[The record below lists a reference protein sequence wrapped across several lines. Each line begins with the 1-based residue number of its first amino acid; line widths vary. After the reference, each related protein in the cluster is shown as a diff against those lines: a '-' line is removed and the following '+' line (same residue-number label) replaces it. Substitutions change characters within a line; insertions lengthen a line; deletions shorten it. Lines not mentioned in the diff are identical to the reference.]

1 MRNGS
6 SSVSNAAETSGP
18 PARATRRRRCAVSEP
33 GPGSPNELDVDPE
46 VALGPGE
53 EGAEPLPE
61 PIVDPEHP
69 DHVEPAPHAVPAPE
83 DAGR

>member
-1 MRNGS
+1 MRNGWS
-6 SSVSNAAETSGP
+6 SISLAVGTTP
-18 PARATRRRRCAVSEP
+18 PRTVPTRGRRCSMSDP

-46 VALGPGE
+46 VALGPGV
-53 EGAEPLPE
+53 EGAELLLE

-69 DHVEPAPHAVPAPE
+69 DYVEAAPHAVPAPE

>member
-1 MRNGS
+1 M
-6 SSVSNAAETSGP
+6 
-18 PARATRRRRCAVSEP
+18 SEP

-46 VALGPGE
+46 VALGAGE
-53 EGAEPLPE
+53 ESAEPLSE

-69 DHVEPAPHAVPAPE
+69 DYVEPASRAVPAPE

>member
-1 MRNGS
+1 
-6 SSVSNAAETSGP
+6 
-18 PARATRRRRCAVSEP
+18 VSEP

-53 EGAEPLPE
+53 RGAEPLPE

-83 DAGR
+83 DTGR

>member
-1 MRNGS
+1 MS
-6 SSVSNAAETSGP
+6 D
-18 PARATRRRRCAVSEP
+18 P

-53 EGAEPLPE
+53 GGAEPVSE

-69 DHVEPAPHAVPAPE
+69 DYVEPAPYAVPAPE
-83 DAGR
+83 DADR

>member
-1 MRNGS
+1 M
-6 SSVSNAAETSGP
+6 
-18 PARATRRRRCAVSEP
+18 SEP

-53 EGAEPLPE
+53 GGAEPAAPVVEPE
-61 PIVDPEHP
+61 DR

>member
-1 MRNGS
+1 MS
-6 SSVSNAAETSGP
+6 DLV
-18 PARATRRRRCAVSEP
+18 
-33 GPGSPNELDVDPE
+33 PGSPNELDVDPE

-53 EGAEPLPE
+53 EGEELLTE